1 MPKTKATSK
10 AKTSAK
16 KADPSP
22 ASSTVKS
29 TVVSTKI
36 AKKETLKDRVGRD
49 ITSSTALG
57 ALLAEFLGTFGLVGV
72 LLCTGGN
79 AFMAGLT
86 VIVFVLVFGRI
97 SGTHI
102 NPAVT
107 IAMLTAKK
115 ISLLRACAYIFVQLL
130 GAMIAFVVFAQFAS
144 SAAPVPVPTQTPPF
158 TELGPQT
165 VAAIKPLFG
174 DWQPF
179 LAEMLG
185 ATIFGLGVAAATLT
199 KREGFETAFTVGGAL
214 TLGLLAASFS
224 SGAVLNPAVALGLD
238 AYKFAT
244 AHDWWTLAVYAVGPV
259 IGVTIGVWLYKFMQL
274 GNKDTVKA

>member
-10 AKTSAK
+10 AKTPAK
-16 KADPSP
+16 KAVSSP
-22 ASSTVKS
+22 AGTTVTSTVGS
-29 TVVSTKI
+29 T
-36 AKKETLKDRVGRD
+36 KKETIKDRLGRD
-49 ITSSTALG
+49 LTSNAALG

-86 VIVFVLVFGRI
+86 VIVFVLVLGRI
-97 SGTHI
+97 SGSHI

-115 ISLLRACAYIFVQLL
+115 ISWLQACAYIFVQLL
-130 GAMIAFVVFAQFAS
+130 GAMVAFVVFAQLANNAS
-144 SAAPVPVPTQTPPF
+144 PVPTAPYG
-158 TELGPQT
+158 ELGPQT
-165 VAAIKPLFG
+165 LASVKPLFG

-179 LAEMLG
+179 FAEILG
-185 ATIFGLGVAAATLT
+185 ALIFGLGIAAATLT
-199 KREGFETAFTVGGAL
+199 KREGFETAFMIGGAL
-214 TLGLLAASFS
+214 TLGLFAASFS

-244 AHDWWTLAVYAVGPV
+244 GHDWWTLAIYAVGPV
-259 IGVTIGVWLYKFMQL
+259 IGVTAGVWLYKFMQL
-274 GNKDTVKA
+274 GNKDAAKA